1 MKYLLILLISFNSFA
16 SYIAIPD
23 LETCEKADLFSH
35 KEICETDKKSECL
48 EYVDGS
54 FCQSLDLITDEDGKK
69 SLVENA
75 DKKAAHLAKLKQIE
89 DAQKIEAD
97 KKALAKEK
105 LKTFDKSKIT
115 TVAAARDWI
124 AEIVEIL
131 K

>member
-1 MKYLLILLISFNSFA
+1 MKYLFLIIFSFSAYGGYITEADFLSCQNEGVVTVYTKQEVCGQECFELPKD
-16 SYIAIPD
+16 SY
-23 LETCEKADLFSH
+23 
-35 KEICETDKKSECL
+35 
-48 EYVDGS
+48 
-54 FCQSLDLITDEDGKK
+54 CQSLELITDEDGKK

>member
-35 KEICETDKKSECL
+35 KEICESDKNGECI
-48 EYVDGS
+48 EYLNGS
-54 FCQSLDLITDEDGKK
+54 LCQSLELITDEEGKK

-75 DKKAAHLAKLKQIE
+75 DKKAAHLAKLKAIE
-89 DAQKIEAD
+89 DTEKLEAD
-97 KKALAKEK
+97 KKSQAKEK

-115 TVAAARDWI
+115 TVTAARDWI
-124 AEIVEIL
+124 AELVEIL